1 MPIQSAG
8 EAELRRLRLFLTITI
23 LATFVLVIVGGV
35 VRVTDS
41 GLGCGP
47 AGSGVEGWPLCGGR
61 ALPLIEEKAV
71 IEFSHRLLAS
81 VVGLLAI
88 LCVWQARKVPGE
100 QRFLR
105 RGTVAALVLVIA
117 QGALG
122 GLTVEKN
129 LHEYLVAAH
138 LGLAMIFGGL
148 LLTLLWAAREQQQ
161 SSPRLSG
168 RGLRPLAIA
177 ATALVLATVVVGG
190 VVAGTEEEGV
200 RNGAVNG
207 AHLACG
213 EEFPGCLGGVLPFG
227 KHGRLADIQLTH
239 RALVYVTTATILAL
253 LGLAAYRRRWSW
265 ELSAL
270 AVLLAVQLLLGA
282 LNVWLGKHPT
292 LIVAHLTVGTLLW
305 AAAVSTTL
313 RLSPAPQTVHR
324 PTAAEPKTS
333 AAPA

>member
-1 MPIQSAG
+1 MKLAAGAG
-8 EAELRRLRLFLTITI
+8 ELGRLRLFLILTIV
-23 LATFVLVIVGGV
+23 ATFVLIVVGGV
-35 VRVTDS
+35 VRITDS

-61 ALPLIEEKAV
+61 ALPLIQEKAV
-71 IEFSHRLLAS
+71 IEFTHRLLAS
-81 VVGLLAI
+81 IVTVLVL
-88 LCVWQARKVPGE
+88 LCVWQARKLPYD
-100 QRFLR
+100 RFLR
-105 RGTVAALVLVIA
+105 RGTIAAALLVLA
-117 QGALG
+117 QAALG
-122 GLTVEKN
+122 GLTVENN

-138 LGLAMIFGGL
+138 LGLAMLFGGL
-148 LLTLLWAAREQQQ
+148 LLTLLWAARHRRPDAP
-161 SSPRLSG
+161 PRLEG

-177 ATALVLATVVVGG
+177 ATALVLATVVAGG
-190 VVAGTEEEGV
+190 VMAGTEEEGV
-200 RNGAVNG
+200 HNGVVNG

-227 KHGRLADIQLTH
+227 EHGRLADIHLTH
-239 RALVYVTTATILAL
+239 RALVYTTTAALLAL
-253 LGLAAYRRRWSW
+253 FALALYRRVWSW

-270 AVLLAVQLLLGA
+270 AILFAVQLLLGA

-313 RLSPAPQTVHR
+313 RLSPAPATVQR
-324 PTAAEPKTS
+324 PAAAEPETS

>member
-1 MPIQSAG
+1 VLALSRG
-8 EAELRRLRLFLTITI
+8 GELRRLRLFLTITI

-35 VRVTDS
+35 VRITDS

-61 ALPLIEEKAV
+61 ALPLIEENAV

-81 VVGLLAI
+81 VVGALML
-88 LCVWQARKVPGE
+88 LCVWQARKLGD
-100 QRFLR
+100 RFLR
-105 RGTVAALVLVIA
+105 RGTIAALILVLA
-117 QGALG
+117 QAALG
-122 GLTVEKN
+122 GLTVENN

-148 LLTLLWAAREQQQ
+148 LLTLIWATRREQPDAA
-161 SSPRLSG
+161 PRLEG

-177 ATALVLATVVVGG
+177 ATALVLATVIAGG

-200 RNGAVNG
+200 RNGVVNG

-227 KHGRLADIQLTH
+227 QHGRLADIHLTH

-253 LGLAAYRRRWSW
+253 LGLARYRRRWSW

-270 AVLLAVQLLLGA
+270 AILLAIQLLLGA
-282 LNVWLGKHPT
+282 LNVWLGKHPV

-313 RLSPAPQTVHR
+313 RLSPAPETVHR
-324 PTAAEPKTS
+324 PKATEPETS

>member
-1 MPIQSAG
+1 MQSRG
-8 EAELRRLRLFLTITI
+8 GELRRLRLFLTITI

-35 VRVTDS
+35 VRITDS

-61 ALPLIEEKAV
+61 ALPLIEENAV

-81 VVGLLAI
+81 VVGVLML
-88 LCVWQARKVPGE
+88 LCVWQARKIDD
-100 QRFLR
+100 RFLR
-105 RGTVAALVLVIA
+105 RGTIAALILVLA
-117 QGALG
+117 QAGLG
-122 GLTVEKN
+122 GLTVENN

-148 LLTLLWAAREQQQ
+148 LLTLIWAAGRERPDAA
-161 SSPRLSG
+161 PRLEG

-177 ATALVLATVVVGG
+177 ATALVLATVVAGG

-200 RNGAVNG
+200 QGGVVNG

-227 KHGRLADIQLTH
+227 RHGRLADIQLTH
-239 RALVYVTTATILAL
+239 RALVYVTTVTILAL
-253 LGLAAYRRRWSW
+253 FGLALYRRRWSR

-270 AVLLAVQLLLGA
+270 AILLAIQLLLGA
-282 LNVWLGKHPT
+282 LNVWLGKHPV

-313 RLSPAPQTVHR
+313 RLSPAPETVHR
-324 PTAAEPKTS
+324 PKATEPKTS

>member
-1 MPIQSAG
+1 MQSRG
-8 EAELRRLRLFLTITI
+8 GELRRLRLFLTITI

-35 VRVTDS
+35 VRITDS

-61 ALPLIEEKAV
+61 ALPLIEENAV

-81 VVGLLAI
+81 VVGVLML
-88 LCVWQARKVPGE
+88 LCVWQARKIDD
-100 QRFLR
+100 RFLR
-105 RGTVAALVLVIA
+105 RGTIAALILVLA
-117 QGALG
+117 QAGLG
-122 GLTVEKN
+122 GLTVENN

-148 LLTLLWAAREQQQ
+148 LLTLIWAAGRERPDAA
-161 SSPRLSG
+161 PRLEG

-177 ATALVLATVVVGG
+177 ATALVLATVVAGG

-200 RNGAVNG
+200 QGGVVNG

-227 KHGRLADIQLTH
+227 RHGRLADIQLTH
-239 RALVYVTTATILAL
+239 RALVYVTTVTILAL
-253 LGLAAYRRRWSW
+253 LGLALYRRRWSR

-270 AVLLAVQLLLGA
+270 AILLAIQLLLGA
-282 LNVWLGKHPT
+282 LNVWLGKHPV

-313 RLSPAPQTVHR
+313 RLSPAPETVHR
-324 PTAAEPKTS
+324 PKATEPKTS